1 MASHRYRCH
10 NGWTVYVIMN
20 VETPQIFQRLASSWY
35 VLFWNHLMSLVGSYI
50 YIWDRYTCGFVFQ
63 SNSTINWFFYCVGW
77 RKSEQ
82 IVENDVQTLALL
94 KHFEQVATNQSNE
107 LNASKNTHNMNPKL
121 NSFLISWGEKWVYR
135 PRDMLD
141 VNTDTWTL
149 KTH

>member
-20 VETPQIFQRLASSWY
+20 VETPPIFQRLASNDTFYSETISCRW
-35 VLFWNHLMSLVGSYI
+35 WGAI
-50 YIWDRYTCGFVFQ
+50 YISDRYTCVFVFQ

-77 RKSEQ
+77 RKSVQ
-82 IVENDVQTLALL
+82 VVENDVETLALL

-107 LNASKNTHNMNPKL
+107 LNAFKNTHNMNPKL

-135 PRDMLD
+135 PKDMLD